1 MTCREGIS
9 LSTFLVSKIFGN
21 VGRAPDISPIIDC
34 PVSAD
39 TIRKNAEAVV
49 RNAELARSSLHKFA
63 DLWCK
68 AATSSKVSFNAD
80 NHEMGPTKSLE
91 RIIAKAIARYNGDV
105 FQVSDPARNRVPIDS
120 PAQLKALKSALS
132 SKEFLESLAGKGIKI
147 VEVEDK
153 FENPTATHWRGLVVK
168 TEINLGKGR
177 TQLAETVVMPRGWVQ
192 DYETTHIYLE
202 QIRTLKDLAKAQG
215 RKLTP
220 HEQSIVEKH
229 TLEAQ
234 KIHDGLAHA
243 DGYENLEIARPNQ
256 QKTQPASGIKLH

>member
-1 MTCREGIS
+1 MQRGIS
-9 LSTFLVSKIFGN
+9 LSTFRVRDIFGWN

-34 PVSAD
+34 PVTAD
-39 TIRKNAEAVV
+39 AIQRNAEIVV

-68 AATSSKVSFNAD
+68 AATSGKVSFDAD
-80 NHEMGPTKSLE
+80 NHEMGPTKSLD

-105 FQVSDPARNRVPIDS
+105 FQVSDPARNRIPIDG
-120 PAQLKALKSALS
+120 PAQLRALKGALS
-132 SKEFLESLAGKGIKI
+132 SKDFIESLADKGIRI
-147 VEVEDK
+147 IAVEDR

-168 TEINLGKGR
+168 SEIDLGKGR
-177 TQLAETVVMPRGWVQ
+177 IQKAETVVMPRGWVQ
-192 DYETTHIYLE
+192 DYETTHEYLE
-202 QIRTLKDLAKAQG
+202 QIRALQDLAKAQD

-220 HEQSIVEKH
+220 HEKSIVEKH

-243 DGYENLEIARPNQ
+243 DGYAHLEIARPAAP
-256 QKTQPASGIKLH
+256 KTQFVPAAAILH